1 MRDFKKSIREI
12 FNRPSPRERAAFLA
26 AVTAGDT
33 HLCRDF
39 MARFNGIGST
49 RSEEASGSYPL
60 HIAAA
65 QGHFSIL
72 QLLIAAGA
80 DVNARDSHGE
90 TPLHRAAA
98 GGHNACII
106 HLCKRGAEVDA
117 AAKDGAT
124 PLAHAAQSGK
134 AAAVRLL
141 LDYGA
146 DADMRAEREL
156 SVYTPLHRAAY
167 NDDAAT
173 VKTLLEHAE
182 VFKRGTYNRF
192 YFQRALSGARPA
204 ARAAMKE
211 WADKNRRP
219 DEP

>member
-12 FNRPSPRERAAFLA
+12 FNRPSQRERAAFLA
-26 AVTAGDT
+26 AITAGDAQ
-33 HLCRDF
+33 LCRDF

-49 RSEEASGSYPL
+49 RGEDATGSYPL

-65 QGHFSIL
+65 QGHLSIL
-72 QLLIAAGA
+72 RLLIAAGT
-80 DVNARDSHGE
+80 DVNARDGNRE

-98 GGHNACII
+98 GGHDACII

-117 AAKDGAT
+117 PAKDGAT
-124 PLAHAAQSGK
+124 PLAHAAQNGK
-134 AAAVRLL
+134 PAAVRLL

-146 DADMRAEREL
+146 DADMRAEHEL

-211 WADKNRRP
+211 WASKNHRP
-219 DEP
+219 D